1 LKAVVHKIPFG
12 AKLDNLRRNL
22 EIVGGISVVVSLLIV
37 AYEIRQNTTALQ
49 ATAMQESTTI
59 LREQVMILATNP
71 ELSRLMASDFEQ
83 LSPDDQQRVK
93 WSSRSFWFGYQ
104 GQFRQWRIG
113 LLPDDEWRTWFN
125 IICINYKSTTG
136 EAATGGSQL
145 WPFVNHLLMPDFVDF
160 VEGNCVDPDS

>member
-1 LKAVVHKIPFG
+1 MLENLK
-12 AKLDNLRRNL
+12 RNL
-22 EIVGGISVVVSLLIV
+22 EVIGGIAVIASLLIV
-37 AYEIRQNTTALQ
+37 AYEIRQNTIALQ

-71 ELSRLMASDFEQ
+71 DLSRLMASDFEQ
-83 LSPDDQQRVK
+83 LDADEQQRVK

-113 LLPDDEWRTWFN
+113 LLPDNEWRTWLN
-125 IICINYKSTTG
+125 IICVNQKSTTG

-145 WPFVNHLLMPDFVDF
+145 WPYVRPVLMPDFVDF
-160 VEGNCVDPDS
+160 VEANCGDPDNYRLSD

>member
-1 LKAVVHKIPFG
+1 
-12 AKLDNLRRNL
+12 LDNFRRNL
-22 EIVGGISVVVSLLIV
+22 EIVGGIAVVVSLLIV

-49 ATAMQESTTI
+49 ASAMQESTTI

-71 ELSRLMASDFEQ
+71 DLSRLMASDFEQ
-83 LSPDDQQRVK
+83 LDLDDQRRVK

-125 IICINYKSTTG
+125 IICVNYMSTTG

-145 WPFVNHLLMPDFVDF
+145 WPSVKPVLMPDFVNF
-160 VEGNCVDPDS
+160 VEANCDDPNTYRLSDGSS